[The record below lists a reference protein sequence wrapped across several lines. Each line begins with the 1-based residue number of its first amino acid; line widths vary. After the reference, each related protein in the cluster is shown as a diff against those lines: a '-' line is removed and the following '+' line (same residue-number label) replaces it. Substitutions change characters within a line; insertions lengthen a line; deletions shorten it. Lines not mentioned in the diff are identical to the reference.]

1 VIDRPD
7 QPGRGHQARSDEPTA
22 GHKPAAG
29 DMPLEDF
36 RRYGHQIIDWIADYW
51 AHPERHA
58 VLPDAP
64 PGALVDKLPGAGP
77 DRGEPMDRILADFE
91 RQILPH
97 VTHWNHPGFLAY
109 FATSGSAPGVLA
121 ETLSAALNNVGLL
134 WKASPALAELEQ
146 VTLGWLADW
155 MGLPP
160 GWFGM
165 IHTTASDASLH
176 AVIAAREAS
185 RGACHE
191 AAEPFEMSRM
201 VIYTS
206 EQAHSSIE
214 KTTLALGLGRDA
226 CRKIATDAAFRMRPD
241 ALEAAI
247 ESDRAAGLRPVCV
260 VATVGTT
267 SSGSVDPVL
276 PIAVIA
282 ERHQLW
288 LHVDAAYAGAA
299 AILPEMREHFAG
311 CERADSFLVNPHKWL
326 FTPMDLSAF
335 YTRRPELLRE
345 AFSLVPEYLRTQEDP
360 RAVNFMEYAI
370 PLGRRF
376 RALKLWFIL
385 RYFGREGLASLL
397 REHIRVAQEF
407 ARRVDEHPDFERLAP
422 ALFSLVVFRYR
433 PAGVE
438 PDELDRLNEKLLNTI
453 NAGGE
458 FFLSHTKLN
467 GRFVIRMSVGNIHT
481 TGKHIDRLWE
491 LLLETASG
499 VFQSAKR

>member
-1 VIDRPD
+1 
-7 QPGRGHQARSDEPTA
+7 
-22 GHKPAAG
+22 
-29 DMPLEDF
+29 MPLEDF
-36 RRYGHQIIDWIADYW
+36 RRYGHQIVDWIADYW
-51 AHPERHA
+51 EHPERHA
-58 VLPDAP
+58 VLPDVR
-64 PGALVDKLPGAGP
+64 PGALVDKLPTAGP
-77 DRGEPMDRILADFE
+77 EHGEPMERILGDFE
-91 RQILPH
+91 QQILPH

-134 WKASPALAELEQ
+134 WKTSPALAELEQ
-146 VTLGWLADW
+146 VTLRWLADW

-165 IHTTASDASLH
+165 IHTTASEASLH
-176 AVIAAREAS
+176 AVIAAREAA
-185 RGACHE
+185 RR
-191 AAEPFEMSRM
+191 AAQITGEPFQLARM

-214 KTTLALGLGRDA
+214 KTTLALGLGREA
-226 CRKIATDAAFRMRPD
+226 CRKIATDAKFRLRPE

-247 ESDRAAGLRPVCV
+247 QSDRTAGLRPVCV

-267 SSGSVDPVL
+267 SSGSVDPV
-276 PIAVIA
+276 PAIAAIA
-282 ERHQLW
+282 ERHGLW

-335 YTRRPELLRE
+335 YTRRPEMLRE
-345 AFSLVPEYLRTQEDP
+345 AFSLVPEYLHSQENP
-360 RAVNFMEYAI
+360 RAVNFMEYGI

-385 RYFGREGLASLL
+385 RYFGREGLANLL
-397 REHIRVAQEF
+397 REHIRAAQEF
-407 ARRVDEHPDFERLAP
+407 ARRVDEHPEFERIAP
-422 ALFSLVVFRYR
+422 ALFSLVCFRYR
-433 PAGVE
+433 PAGAT
-438 PDELDRLNEKLLNTI
+438 PDELDRLNETLLDTI

-467 GRFVIRMSVGNIHT
+467 GRFVIRMAVGNIHT
-481 TGKHIDRLWE
+481 TGRHIDRLWE
-491 LLLETASG
+491 LLLETGPAAL
-499 VFQSAKR
+499 QSAKG